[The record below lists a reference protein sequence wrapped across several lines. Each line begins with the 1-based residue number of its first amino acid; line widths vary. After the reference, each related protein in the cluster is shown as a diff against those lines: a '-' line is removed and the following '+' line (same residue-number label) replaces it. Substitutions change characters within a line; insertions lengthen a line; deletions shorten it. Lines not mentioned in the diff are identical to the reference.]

1 MKSFRDKY
9 PGLTEEQL
17 RIKYKLWEKEKER
30 EKQLLES
37 LRKKDK
43 NPFREDDD
51 EGESGL
57 YDGALD
63 IGGNHGIVSD
73 AVLVGATV
81 TFVYSGGDGL
91 VKKAITDS
99 DGRFLV
105 PRSFGSGRII
115 VSGGVDA
122 VNGLPYKGEFCLD
135 AEFFHKYSAVT
146 PLTHIANHIWQNTP
160 TRVPE
165 EAMNLVLDYLP
176 DFSGIPVGKIDPV
189 LMFNEDHVKLTL
201 DGVEGAKNI
210 QAINTIIEVHADLIS
225 SLKAN
230 NEEEI
235 EGHKKQTY
243 LEIGNALLTKIN
255 GQENTNYIDDV
266 FKFHSTPCDK
276 KHENCCNKLIS
287 HASSII
293 AESID
298 KDPIESTSDIQAI
311 NLAVKTEWSQ
321 KALEMTNDPNA
332 TPNKVWNSIENKT
345 MEELITQINIPV

>member
-37 LRKKDK
+37 LRKRDK
-43 NPFREDDD
+43 NPFREDDEGD
-51 EGESGL
+51 EGGV
-57 YDGALD
+57 YDGSLD
-63 IGGNHGIVSD
+63 IDGTHGIVSD

-81 TFVYSGGDGL
+81 TFIYGRGSVI
-91 VKKAITDS
+91 KTTTTDS
-99 DGRFLV
+99 QGRFIV

-115 VSGGVDA
+115 VTGGIDA

-135 AEFFHKYSAVT
+135 AEFFHKYHAVT

-160 TRVPE
+160 TRIPE
-165 EAMNLVLDYLP
+165 EAMNLVLDYLS
-176 DFSGIPVGKIDPV
+176 DFSGIPLEKIDPA
-189 LMFNEDHVKLTL
+189 LMFNDDHVKLTL
-201 DGVEGAKNI
+201 DGVDGAKNI

-225 SLKAN
+225 NLKAN
-230 NEEEI
+230 TEEEVDL
-235 EGHKKQTY
+235 KKRQTY

-255 GQENTNYIDDV
+255 GQENSNYVDSV
-266 FKFHSTPCDK
+266 FKFHATDLDK
-276 KHENCCNKLIS
+276 RYENCCTELIS
-287 HASSII
+287 KASNIL
-293 AESID
+293 ID
-298 KDPIESTSDIQAI
+298 SLEKDVVQSTADIQAI

-345 MEELITQINIPV
+345 VEGLLTQINIPV